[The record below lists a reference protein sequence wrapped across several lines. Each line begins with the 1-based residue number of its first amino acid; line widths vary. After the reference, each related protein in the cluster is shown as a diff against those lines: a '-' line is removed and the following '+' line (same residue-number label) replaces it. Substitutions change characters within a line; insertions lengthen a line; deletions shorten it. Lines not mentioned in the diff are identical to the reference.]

1 MRLVWYLSS
10 IPGDG
15 SPQLIPHLDKL
26 MHFLGFA
33 VGGMLMAGLLGSVTL
48 VLMRRKV
55 RWDLIIPATAILIG
69 LFGWLDEWHQCFTP
83 GRHGADLADWVAD
96 FLGGIAGALFF
107 RAIFH
112 RLIGY
117 ETFGYPSAMIDTI
130 NATIKIFRMARPGL
144 ILKLS
149 CPDQAGIVAKIANYV
164 ASHRGNLVEFNQFSD
179 SLEGKFFARL
189 EIETNDLDVQAQDFI
204 DGFGTLGRS
213 LKAEW
218 HFRPLPYR
226 MRTALLVTK
235 TDHCLNE
242 ILWRTEL
249 GELPIE
255 ITSIIGNR
263 PNCRPIADRSNIPF
277 HEIDMDGDKRSAG
290 FAEIRKLIV
299 EQDVELIV
307 LARFMQI
314 LPNDFCRDF
323 AGRIINI
330 HHSFLP
336 AFIGAN
342 PYKQAYERGVKLIG
356 ATCHYVTADLDAGP
370 IIEQEVERVHHFHT
384 PNDLVRLGRNC
395 ERIAIAKGIRYHV
408 HDRTIIDGHR
418 AIVFPD

>member
-1 MRLVWYLSS
+1 MS
-10 IPGDG
+10 
-15 SPQLIPHLDKL
+15 
-26 MHFLGFA
+26 
-33 VGGMLMAGLLGSVTL
+33 
-48 VLMRRKV
+48 
-55 RWDLIIPATAILIG
+55 
-69 LFGWLDEWHQCFTP
+69 
-83 GRHGADLADWVAD
+83 
-96 FLGGIAGALFF
+96 
-107 RAIFH
+107 
-112 RLIGY
+112 
-117 ETFGYPSAMIDTI
+117 
-130 NATIKIFRMARPGL
+130 RPGL

-149 CPDQAGIVAKIANYV
+149 CPDQPGIVAKIANYV
-164 ASHRGNLVEFNQFSD
+164 AGHRGNLVEFNQFSD
-179 SLEGKFFARL
+179 QLGAKFFARL
-189 EIETNDLDVQAQDFI
+189 EIETADLDVDVQDFI

-213 LKAEW
+213 LHADW
-218 HFRPLPYR
+218 HFRRLPYR
-226 MRTALLVTK
+226 MRAAVLVTK

-263 PNCRPIADRSNIPF
+263 GNCRHIAEHSGIAF
-277 HEIDMDGDKRSAG
+277 HEIPMDGESRAPG
-290 FAEIRKLIV
+290 FAEIRRLIEV
-299 EQDVELIV
+299 QDVELIV

-314 LPNDFCRDF
+314 VPDDFCRDF

-384 PNDLVRLGRNC
+384 PADLVRLGRNC
-395 ERIAIAKGIRYHV
+395 ERVAIAKGIRFHV

>member
-1 MRLVWYLSS
+1 MS
-10 IPGDG
+10 
-15 SPQLIPHLDKL
+15 
-26 MHFLGFA
+26 
-33 VGGMLMAGLLGSVTL
+33 
-48 VLMRRKV
+48 
-55 RWDLIIPATAILIG
+55 
-69 LFGWLDEWHQCFTP
+69 
-83 GRHGADLADWVAD
+83 
-96 FLGGIAGALFF
+96 
-107 RAIFH
+107 
-112 RLIGY
+112 
-117 ETFGYPSAMIDTI
+117 
-130 NATIKIFRMARPGL
+130 RPGL

-164 ASHRGNLVEFNQFSD
+164 VSHRGNLVEFNQFTD
-179 SLEGKFFARL
+179 SLSGKFFARL
-189 EIETNDLDVQAQDFI
+189 EIDTSDLDVETQDFV

-213 LKAEW
+213 LHADW
-218 HFRPLPYR
+218 HFRRLPYR
-226 MRTALLVTK
+226 MRTAVLVTK

-263 PNCRPIADRSNIPF
+263 PNCRPIAERSNIAF
-277 HEIDMDGDKRSAG
+277 HEIDMDGDKRIAG
-290 FAEIRKLIV
+290 FNEIRELI
-299 EQDVELIV
+299 EKQNVELIV

-314 LPNDFCRDF
+314 IPDDFCRDF

-342 PYKQAYERGVKLIG
+342 PYKQAHERGVKLIG

-370 IIEQEVERVHHFHT
+370 IIEQEVERVHHFHS

-395 ERIAIAKGIRYHV
+395 ERIAIAKGIRFHV
-408 HDRTIIDGHR
+408 HDRTIIDGNR